1 MSSMVSEEMDEDGD
15 CGGLCIC
22 LVYNYYQFSSAYIT
36 GTESIVA
43 NRKLLA
49 WCAAVYFTGH
59 PGGRSDQDSV
69 KENEMDCT

>member
-1 MSSMVSEEMDEDGD
+1 MSSMVSEEMGEDGD

-36 GTESIVA
+36 GTESIEA

-49 WCAAVYFTGH
+49 WCAVVYFIGYS
-59 PGGRSDQDSV
+59 GSRSDQDSV

>member
-1 MSSMVSEEMDEDGD
+1 MSSMVSEEMGEDGD

-36 GTESIVA
+36 GTESIEA

-49 WCAAVYFTGH
+49 WRTDVYFTGH
-59 PGGRSDQDSV
+59 PGGRSDPDSV